1 VRIDVTTLREDTDV
15 AVLTALANAIVPPDG
30 RDAGAAAVDAGP
42 GLVERLAR
50 GIQAPIYELGLR
62 TARELAAR
70 DFGRPVGALD
80 PAELHA
86 LMQQV
91 AAVAPAFFKQLRLDV
106 TTLYLSDPGVWARI
120 GFPGPSIETGG
131 HPDFDRPQ
139 ALRPREGSTLT
150 PHPPIP
156 EAEPT

>member
-1 VRIDVTTLREDTDV
+1 MTTFRDAPDVS
-15 AVLTALANAIVPPDG
+15 VLTALANAIVPPDG

-42 GLVERLAR
+42 RLAERMAR
-50 GIQAPIYELGLR
+50 GAQTPLYELGLR

-70 DFGRPVGALD
+70 VFGRPVDALD

-86 LMQQV
+86 LMQQI

-106 TTLYLSDPGVWARI
+106 TTLYLSDPDVWARI
-120 GFPGPSIETGG
+120 GFAGPSIETGG

-139 ALRPREGSTLT
+139 GRRPC
-150 PHPPIP
+150 
-156 EAEPT
+156 